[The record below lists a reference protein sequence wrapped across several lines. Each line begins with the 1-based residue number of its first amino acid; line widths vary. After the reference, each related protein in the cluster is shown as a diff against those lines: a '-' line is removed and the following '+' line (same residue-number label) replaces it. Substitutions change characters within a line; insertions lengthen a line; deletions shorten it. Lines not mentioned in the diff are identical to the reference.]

1 MSKFD
6 DELYKILLEQNLID
20 ENWFTDGAQKTWNS
34 VKSVGKKIIDTGK
47 EVLNWSIDKIKAV
60 FQKLWDLLTPDNAE
74 ETAEK
79 SKKIVQKIPGQ
90 LGDNLRKSINI
101 TNSEEYQSFVSKKLN
116 QKYTSAD
123 EFKRLSNS
131 QQKQILANIT
141 QQYLKQDDKLIS
153 EAAITT
159 AAAIFMCLKW
169 LIIIGG
175 GWLAST
181 NIIKLFKGPSKEQ
194 QAKDQSAADQ
204 INRENEK
211 KQIQHQKY
219 LDQQQR
225 KQLFQLVAQS
235 NYFN

>member
-6 DELYKILLEQNLID
+6 DELQKILLEQNLID
-20 ENWFTDGAQKTWNS
+20 ENWFTDGANYIGNKIKNA
-34 VKSVGKKIIDTGK
+34 GKAIVDTGK
-47 EVLNWSIDKIKAV
+47 KVLNWGIDKIKSIL
-60 FQKLWDLLTPDNAE
+60 QKLWNLLTPDNAE

-79 SKKIVQKIPGQ
+79 SKNIVQKIPGQ

-123 EFKRLSNS
+123 EFKKLNNS
-131 QQKQILANIT
+131 QQKQILDNIT

-153 EAAITT
+153 EAVITT
-159 AAAIFMCLKW
+159 AAAVFICIKW
-169 LIIIGG
+169 LIIFIG
-175 GWLAST
+175 GWLAV
-181 NIIKLFKGPSKEQ
+181 NKIEELFRGPSKEQ
-194 QAKDQSAADQ
+194 QAEDQAAADQ
-204 INRENEK
+204 IKRENEK